1 MEQRSQVVLVTGA
14 ARGIGLA
21 LARGFL
27 AAGDAVVAADRD
39 WAGAPEAAAELESAG
54 NALVT
59 GIDITDAVTVDAAV
73 GAALDRYGRLDVC
86 VNNVALR
93 QRDLFPPAGLA
104 GVLEAADADWE
115 AMWRVN
121 VMGTLTVTRR
131 AVAAIRAG
139 GRGGAVVMVSAGG
152 AATTRQPDGS
162 WRAASEVPR
171 NQPYEASKAAVDSMA
186 FTLAADLAPDRIA
199 VNVVFPGPT
208 RTTGS
213 DEMATARA
221 ATGFVNEPMLRPEH
235 VVPATVHLAASRP
248 PSGVTGCAVLAPDWN
263 ARNGFGDETRWL
275 AAEPARGDRS

>member
-1 MEQRSQVVLVTGA
+1 MTDQVVLVTGA

-39 WAGAPEAAAELESAG
+39 WAGAPDAAAELEATG

-59 GIDITDAVTVDAAV
+59 GVDITDVASVDAAV
-73 GAALDRYGRLDVC
+73 TACGERFGRLDVC

-104 GVLEAADADWE
+104 GVLDASADDWSE
-115 AMWRVN
+115 MLRVN
-121 VMGTLTVTRR
+121 VIGTLTVTRR

-139 GRGGAVVMVSAGG
+139 GRGGAVVMVSASG
-152 AATTRQPDGS
+152 AATTRQDDGS
-162 WRAASEVPR
+162 WRAAQEVPR

-186 FTLAADLAPDRIA
+186 FTLAADLAPEAIA

-213 DEMATARA
+213 DEMAAARA
-221 ATGFVNEPMLRPEH
+221 ATGFVNRPMLRPEH
-235 VVPATVHLAASRP
+235 VVPATLHLAASRP
-248 PSGVTGCAVLAPDWN
+248 PAGVTGSAVSATDWN
-263 ARNGFGDETRWL
+263 ARNGFGD
-275 AAEPARGDRS
+275 ARTWEAGD

>member
-1 MEQRSQVVLVTGA
+1 MADQVVLVTGA

-39 WAGAPEAAAELESAG
+39 WAGAPGAAAELEATG

-59 GIDITDAVTVDAAV
+59 GVDITDEASVDAAV
-73 GAALDRYGRLDVC
+73 VAGRERFGRLDVC

-104 GVLEAADADWE
+104 GVLDASADDWAE
-115 AMWRVN
+115 MLRVN
-121 VMGTLTVTRR
+121 VIGTLTVTRR

-139 GRGGAVVMVSAGG
+139 GRGGAVVMVSASG

-162 WRAASEVPR
+162 WRAAQEVPR

-186 FTLAADLAPDRIA
+186 FTLAADLAPEAIA

-213 DEMATARA
+213 DEMAAARA
-221 ATGFVNEPMLRPEH
+221 ATGFVNRPMLRPGH
-235 VVPATVHLAASRP
+235 VVPATLHLAASRP
-248 PSGVTGCAVLAPDWN
+248 PADVTGSAVSAPDWN
-263 ARNGFGDETRWL
+263 ARNGFGD
-275 AAEPARGDRS
+275 AAAWEAGG